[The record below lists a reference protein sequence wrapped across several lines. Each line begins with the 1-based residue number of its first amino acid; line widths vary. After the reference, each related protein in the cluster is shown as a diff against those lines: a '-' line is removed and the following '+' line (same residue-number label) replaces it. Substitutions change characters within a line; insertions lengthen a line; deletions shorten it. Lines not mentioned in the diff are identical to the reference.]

1 MRLSRLVWS
10 PYETTADRA
19 AERLLLSELVELAP
33 DDADAEILVTTS
45 NRRVDIALLDAHPSA
60 RLVITTTSG
69 HDHVD
74 LVASGLRG
82 VAVARLPEARRDAV
96 VEVALGLVLRG
107 LHRLGTL
114 EACARQGV
122 WARRELPALS
132 PCKLSGSRLGI
143 IGLGVIG
150 RRLAQVCQA
159 LGAQVFGADPLGLP
173 QGVSAMEP
181 TQMMRSCAAI
191 SLHCSLTDTSRGLMS
206 AAMLAQAH
214 GLVLVNTSRGQVLD
228 PVAALAALDSGGL
241 AFLGLDVF
249 PSEPWPDMAA
259 VLNRPELVLLPHA
272 AGYHEGLPALVRQ
285 GILQAVRAFLAGD
298 SLPHRLA

>member
-10 PYETTADRA
+10 PYETAADRS
-19 AERLLLSELVELAP
+19 AERLLLSEIVELVP

-45 NRRVDIALLDAHPSA
+45 NRRVDLALLESHPST

-74 LVASGLRG
+74 LIACGQRD
-82 VAVARLPEARRDAV
+82 VAVVRLPEARRDAV
-96 VEVALGLVLRG
+96 VDVALALVLRG

-114 EACARQGV
+114 EARARQGV
-122 WARRELPALS
+122 WARRELPSLS

-150 RRLAQVCQA
+150 RRLAELGRA
-159 LGAQVFGADPLGLP
+159 LGAQVFGADPRGLP
-173 QGVSAMEP
+173 VGVPAMEP
-181 TQMMRSCAAI
+181 AQMMRRCAAV
-191 SLHCSLTDTSRGLMS
+191 SLHCSLTDSSRGLMS
-206 AAMLAQAH
+206 ATMLARAQ

-228 PVAALAALDSGGL
+228 PVAAVAALDSGGL
-241 AFLGLDVF
+241 AFLGVDVF

-259 VLNRPELVLLPHA
+259 VVERPELVLLPHA
-272 AGYHEGLPALVRQ
+272 AGYHQGLSAMVRQ
-285 GILQAVRAFLAGD
+285 GIFGAVRAFLASD
-298 SLPHRLA
+298 PLP